1 VLDLNEVRLDISAFA
16 DDADDVVIEDSGR
29 ILFMRNGHD
38 VDCRFKPGDDSS
50 PDVVVMPDGSKITYS
65 KFLTHELARMEIL
78 AQKFLD
84 SRRAVPFFVD
94 GDAIVNRPGEAVRRD
109 SSRTLL
115 HQECTDAPAFASR
128 VAFLTA
134 DAGHGKT
141 ALLRHYQHQ
150 VAADFIGGKC
160 SFLFWHVDLQG
171 RQLLRLSEA
180 LMGDLAE
187 LRHSGL
193 WMPGVIRLMQ
203 RRKLV
208 LGIDGFD
215 ELSAEQGD
223 ADALGALTSLV
234 DQLQGRGIIVA
245 AARRT
250 FFDAEDYAMKTA
262 LVRRSLASACH
273 FDQLGLLPWGEPEAK
288 RYLSLVE
295 IEGRRFDDPDAS
307 YASILQALGGD
318 ASHPMLARPF
328 LVSQMAK
335 ALLTTQLRP
344 DDFITSETD
353 PMSGVAAVVK
363 AFIRREVAEKWI
375 FPDTGEPYLTQDQ
388 HFELLATVAE
398 EMYRSQKDRLRLD
411 TVETLAA
418 ILMDQWGIP
427 AGRQAQIMEMIRSHV
442 LLVLPPD
449 AQSNFR
455 SFDHPEF
462 RDFFV
467 AQALRGHVIAAMT
480 LGGAEQLARF
490 LTYAPLSDGT
500 AAYVSGMVER
510 VPGGVARAVESL
522 CARVR
527 DEWRPT
533 HLQTNA
539 GTLVASLLNG
549 VAFDETV
556 SVEGPLV
563 MSSLVLEN
571 SRLENV
577 RFSGCHFVNLS
588 LRGAHWREVV
598 IQGSDISELRVD
610 RSSSHFTNVVLDRT
624 RVSCVKVSVDGEEDE
639 REYSPARIASLLA
652 SFGIDSD
659 AHQPV
664 LEGVEA
670 AEDHDSWRLARKF
683 LSLFSR
689 STTVTDR
696 MLMSKFHNG
705 GSVAFLEEAVIPLMI
720 QHDLVEERPWR
731 GGGSGRV
738 WALRRS
744 LDEILSAVDRST
756 DPASQ
761 FWRELAA

>member
-1 VLDLNEVRLDISAFA
+1 MLDFDEVRLDVSAFA
-16 DDADDVVIEDSGR
+16 DDADDVAIEDSGR
-29 ILFMRNGHD
+29 ILFMRNGYE
-38 VDCRFKPGDDSS
+38 VDCQLIPSDDDS
-50 PDVVVMPDGSKITYS
+50 PDIVRMSDGSSITYGR
-65 KFLTHELARMEIL
+65 FLTHELARMDIL

-84 SRRAVPFFVD
+84 SRKAIPFFVD
-94 GDAIVNRPGEAVRRD
+94 GDATVNRPGEALRSG

-115 HQECTDAPAFASR
+115 HEECTNAPAFASR

-150 VAADFIGGKC
+150 VAADFQRGTS

-193 WMPGVIRLMQ
+193 WMPGVIRLLQ

-208 LGIDGFD
+208 LAIDGFD

-223 ADALGALTSLV
+223 TDALGALTSLV

-295 IEGRRFDDPDAS
+295 TEGRRFDDPDSS
-307 YASILQALGGD
+307 YAAILQALGGD
-318 ASHPMLARPF
+318 TRHPMLARPF

-344 DDFITSETD
+344 DDFITTETD
-353 PMSGVAAVVK
+353 PMSGVATVVK
-363 AFIRREVAEKWI
+363 AFIRREVSEKWI
-375 FPDTGEPYLTQDQ
+375 FPDTGESYLTQDQ

-418 ILMDQWGIP
+418 ILMDQWEIP
-427 AGRQAQIMEMIRSHV
+427 ASRHAQIMEMIRSHV

-467 AQALRGHVIAAMT
+467 AQALKGHLVAAMT
-480 LGGAEQLARF
+480 SAGAEQLARF

-500 AAYVSGMVER
+500 AAYVSGMVDR
-510 VPGGVARAVESL
+510 APNDVARAIESL

-539 GTLVASLLNG
+539 GTLVANLFDG
-549 VAFDETV
+549 VAFADTM
-556 SVEGPLV
+556 SVDGPLV

-571 SRLENV
+571 SHVQNV
-577 RFSGCHFVNLS
+577 RFNGCHFVNLS
-588 LRGAHWREVV
+588 LRGACWREVV
-598 IQGSDISELRVD
+598 IEGSEINELRVD
-610 RSSSHFTNVVLDRT
+610 RSNSHFESVVLDRT

-639 REYSPARIASLLA
+639 REYSPSRISSLLA
-652 SFGIDSD
+652 SFGIESD
-659 AHQPV
+659 GRQPV

-670 AEDHDSWRLARKF
+670 VEDHESWRLARRF
-683 LSLFSR
+683 LNLFSR
-689 STTVTDR
+689 STTVTDH
-696 MLMSKFHNG
+696 MLMGKFHNG
-705 GSVAFLEEAVIPLMI
+705 GSVAYVEEVVIPLMVT
-720 QHDLVEERPWR
+720 HDLLEERPWR

-744 LDEILSAVDRST
+744 LDEILSAVDRSK
-756 DPASQ
+756 DPANQ
-761 FWRELAA
+761 FWRALAT